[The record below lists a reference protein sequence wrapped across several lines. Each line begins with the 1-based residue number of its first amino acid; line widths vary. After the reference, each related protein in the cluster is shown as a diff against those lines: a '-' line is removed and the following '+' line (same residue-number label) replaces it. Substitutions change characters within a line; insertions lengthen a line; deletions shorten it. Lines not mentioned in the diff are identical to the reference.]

1 MVHFF
6 NAPGLGSACSS
17 AGDENVSGNH
27 PPSAPPSPPRLNYF
41 HTVECLSRTGLL
53 HYESPLNYLSKM
65 CHFPTYMYIHLYGE
79 IKNFI

>member
-1 MVHFF
+1 MHQVWVVPALAQEMKMFQETT
-6 NAPGLGSACSS
+6 LLL
-17 AGDENVSGNH
+17 
-27 PPSAPPSPPRLNYF
+27 PPPPPPRLNYF